1 MIFNHSYATNDTSR
15 ALFKRDQTWIDD
27 RLQQVLDQV
36 LNRTT
41 VLLTIFAIPA
51 VSGSIVRTVSYG
63 WQPVFGLQLGVVTV
77 LLIAMWWRHQ
87 LSSTTKAA
95 LLISSCVLVAW
106 AGLYTFGVISPAGH
120 WIAVLAV
127 FLIGMVCNAKD
138 AIISTGIVLG
148 GIAVI
153 GLLEVS
159 GYIEPSITPEVFV
172 SATGSWV
179 IELLCS
185 LLFIATVFPTV
196 SDYKAATREM
206 IAASEARRNKI
217 AYLAEHDQLTDLPL
231 LRTAKDRL
239 DMACSRARRNK
250 AKAALFFIDLD
261 GFKILNDTHGHDA
274 GDACLKAIAGR
285 LNTRLRAEDTAS
297 RIGGDEFVV
306 ILDEISG
313 SFEATQLAAELIE
326 LINVP
331 ISFADTQLQVGASV
345 GIAMFPD
352 NSLNAQRLQPLA
364 DKAMYEAKKAGKNH
378 YVLSTATPATDD
390 SAEKAEQPAT
400 NIGTESDVRS
410 QPRREHITLLES
422 IVDRT
427 AIVFCLLCY
436 PAVLANFWRISANN
450 AAPNFFYLTTGL
462 VLITGLALG
471 RRYIPMPIKSTLICT
486 VGLIVAI
493 PGLLNSGL
501 AAPLPGW
508 AFAISLYLSV
518 ILFSDWIGRIVA
530 AVVSLSIVV
539 AGIGFTTGSLQY
551 AYDVNQQAIHPGTW
565 LVFLLVAVAVSGIF
579 LSVWS
584 LYKKNAVMLIKE
596 GNQQAKDL
604 RRLADYDQL
613 TGLPLQ
619 RLASKRLNLTCR
631 RAARARNRAA
641 VFFIDIDGFK
651 AVNDNYG
658 HDTGNYC
665 LSELAQRM
673 TTCTREVDTVA
684 RIGGDEF
691 LVVIG
696 SVTDHQDLKVVAL
709 KLIAIVAQPM
719 TFNRATFSVSASL
732 GIAVFPDHG
741 QTFDELRKLADKAM
755 YSAKKQGKNGFVIAT
770 NEKGTHKETFPEYL
784 RSLPPLSP
792 APP

>member
-1 MIFNHSYATNDTSR
+1 M
-15 ALFKRDQTWIDD
+15 DD

-36 LNRTT
+36 LNRT
-41 VLLTIFAIPA
+41 VILLTIFAIPTALSSVVRA
-51 VSGSIVRTVSYG
+51 VSHG
-63 WQPVFGLQLGVVTV
+63 WQPVFGLQLGIVTV
-77 LLIAMWWRHQ
+77 LLIATWWRHQ
-87 LSSTTKAA
+87 ITSTTKAA
-95 LLISSCVLVAW
+95 LLISSCVFVAW
-106 AGLYTFGVISPAGH
+106 AGLYTFGVMASAGH
-120 WIAVLAV
+120 WLAVLAI
-127 FLIGMVCNAKD
+127 FLIGMVCNTKS
-138 AIISTGIVLG
+138 AIIGTGIVLA
-148 GIAVI
+148 GIAAI
-153 GLLEVS
+153 GLFEVS
-159 GYIEPSITPEVFV
+159 GYIEPAITPAVFV
-172 SATGSWV
+172 SAAGSWV
-179 IELLCS
+179 VELLCS

-206 IAASEARRNKI
+206 IAASETRRNKI

-231 LRTAKDRL
+231 LRTARDRL

-261 GFKILNDTHGHDA
+261 GFKTLNDTHGHDA
-274 GDACLKAIAGR
+274 GDACLKAIATR

-306 ILDEISG
+306 VLDEISG

-331 ISFADTQLQVGASV
+331 TSFSNAELQVGASI

-364 DKAMYEAKKAGKNH
+364 DKAMYEAKQAGKNR
-378 YVLSTATPATDD
+378 YVLSTATPATDGA
-390 SAEKAEQPAT
+390 AEKTERLAT
-400 NIGTESDVRS
+400 NTGTENDLRS
-410 QPRREHITLLES
+410 QPPKDRITLLES

-436 PAVLANFWRISANN
+436 PAALANFWRISANN
-450 AAPNFFYLTTGL
+450 AAPNFFYLITAL

-471 RRYIPMPIKSTLICT
+471 RRHIPMPVKSTLICT
-486 VGLIVAI
+486 IGLIIAI
-493 PGLLNSGL
+493 PGLLKSGL

-508 AFAISLYLSV
+508 AFAISLYLSA
-518 ILFSDWIGRIVA
+518 IFFNDWIGRCVA
-530 AVVSLSIVV
+530 AIVSLSIVV

-565 LVFLLVAVAVSGIF
+565 LVFLLVAVAVSGLF

-584 LYKKNAVMLIKE
+584 LYKKNAVVLIEE

-619 RLASKRLNLTCR
+619 RLASKRFNLTCR
-631 RAARARNRAA
+631 RTARARNRAA

-658 HDTGNYC
+658 HDAGNHC

-691 LVVIG
+691 LVVID
-696 SVTDHQDLKVVAL
+696 SVTDHHDLKVVAL
-709 KLIAIVAQPM
+709 KLIDIIAQPM
-719 TFNRATFSVSASL
+719 TFNQATFSVSASL

-741 QTFDELRKLADKAM
+741 QTFEELRKLADEAM
-755 YSAKKQGKNGFVIAT
+755 YSAKKQGKNRFVIAT
-770 NEKGTHKETFPEYL
+770 QKKGTHEQAVPEDL
-784 RSLPPLSP
+784 ASLSPLPPVSL
-792 APP
+792 